1 MMPPHPLACTWSMPH
16 PGIARLTVT
25 GELDY
30 DSQPALIG
38 ATREMLAAQPDCRT
52 VRLDCGGLSFCD
64 SSGLAALL
72 MVDRLVRSAGAALH
86 LDDRSPEFDRLLRR
100 TNLVAHFTG
109 SAAENAQRHR
119 DP

>member
-1 MMPPHPLACTWSMPH
+1 MPH